1 MCMPENTSSTAVAI
15 WLKGNHYTHT
25 LRLQS
30 RHLWCATVLWEMG
43 KKHFGEIAIA
53 SAMTRSWL
61 DLHHAVHAS
70 DAVLAFIHGS
80 WCLSQWHWCS
90 AHPFYQAM
98 TKANERAY
106 E

>member
-1 MCMPENTSSTAVAI
+1 MCMPENISSTAVAI
-15 WLKGNHYTHT
+15 WLQRKSLYTHFA
-25 LRLQS
+25 LAIQAPVVCYCLVRD
-30 RHLWCATVLWEMG
+30 G

-70 DAVLAFIHGS
+70 DAVLAFIGS
-80 WCLSQWHWCS
+80 WCLSRWHWRS
-90 AHPFYQAM
+90 AHPFYQAT
-98 TKANERAY
+98 TKANQRAY